1 MRSAPEMASIHGR
14 KGASTAPR
22 PAAPAAAAKP
32 NGRQQAMQETAEM
45 TAATGASFSKCFN
58 YSVGTANVPT
68 KPLRCMWL
76 LQVSPS
82 ALPV

>member
-1 MRSAPEMASIHGR
+1 
-14 KGASTAPR
+14 
-22 PAAPAAAAKP
+22 
-32 NGRQQAMQETAEM
+32 MQETAEM
-45 TAATGASFSKCFN
+45 TAATAGQEACATPGASLSECFN

>member
-1 MRSAPEMASIHGR
+1 
-14 KGASTAPR
+14 
-22 PAAPAAAAKP
+22 
-32 NGRQQAMQETAEM
+32 MQETAEI
-45 TAATGASFSKCFN
+45 TAATAGQEVCATPGANFSECFN